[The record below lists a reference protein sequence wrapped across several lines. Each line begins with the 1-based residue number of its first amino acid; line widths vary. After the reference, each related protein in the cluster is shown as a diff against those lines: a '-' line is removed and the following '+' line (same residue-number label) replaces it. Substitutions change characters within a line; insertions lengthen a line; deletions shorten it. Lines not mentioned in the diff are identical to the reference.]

1 MTPDSEEVD
10 QLKKQ
15 NAMLMRALM
24 RAKAE
29 RDALLKQLAALT
41 PEPATANE
49 AAAR

>member
-1 MTPDSEEVD
+1 MTPAEEEVD

-29 RDALLKQLAALT
+29 RDALVKQLAAQH
-41 PEPATANE
+41 PETQAV
-49 AAAR
+49 AR

>member
-1 MTPDSEEVD
+1 MTPTVEDVE

-29 RDALLKQLAALT
+29 NMQLQAQLAAAQPT
-41 PEPATANE
+41 DQPEAVT
-49 AAAR
+49 R